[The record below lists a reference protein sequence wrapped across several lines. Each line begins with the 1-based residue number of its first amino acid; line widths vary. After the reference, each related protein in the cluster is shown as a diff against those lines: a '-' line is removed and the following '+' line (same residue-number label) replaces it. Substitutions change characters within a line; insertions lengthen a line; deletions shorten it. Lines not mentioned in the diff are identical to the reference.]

1 MIVRIDQ
8 RRTLA
13 ALCGLL
19 LVGAACLF
27 GSARALA
34 AGSSPYPAA
43 ATRPTFHPK
52 ASEFARSASTAH
64 KASSSGGAAAPGSGS
79 TPSTTSTPTTSAPG
93 TTPSKSSKSKKTR
106 KPKPTLHGNPARALV
121 AYEAM
126 QKYYYLQG
134 SGLYAGEPFS
144 YLWSFSQALAAT
156 VSINQMSELAKVPAV
171 KTKLAAELQARLVG
185 LHDYLDTNNSG
196 ADEGVY
202 TSTLPAYDGTA
213 APPVGPGGTK
223 YYDDNDW
230 VGIEL
235 ARLYELK
242 REPGVLGAAE
252 GIMAFEMAGWQ
263 TSPTLACP
271 GGIPFSNAVNVG
283 QRNTV
288 TTAPAAELALQLYKI
303 TANVAYLQFAEMA
316 YQWVRSCLLQSS
328 GMYADHIG
336 NKGVVEPTLWSYN
349 QGTMIGAATLLYQE
363 TGNAEYLY
371 EARQTAQVA
380 LAYFTPERLGSE
392 NPFFVS
398 VYFRNV
404 MYLDSVTHDPPGA
417 SIGQAYV
424 NYAWQHLR
432 LSTNVFVAGSPAS
445 AQLLDQAAI
454 VQVYALLSS
463 PPSTYF

>member
-1 MIVRIDQ
+1 MILRLDQ
-8 RRTLA
+8 RRMPA
-13 ALCGLL
+13 ALSGLL
-19 LVGAACLF
+19 LAGAILLWS
-27 GSARALA
+27 SAGALA

-43 ATRPTFHPK
+43 ATRATFHPK
-52 ASEFARSASTAH
+52 ASEFAHSPATAH
-64 KASSSGGAAAPGSGS
+64 KAASSGGAAAPGSS
-79 TPSTTSTPTTSAPG
+79 PTSPATS
-93 TTPSKSSKSKKTR
+93 TTPSKSTRAKKKK
-106 KPKPTLHGNPARALV
+106 KPKPPTLHGNPARALV
-121 AYEAM
+121 AFEAM
-126 QKYYYLQG
+126 QKYYYLKG

-156 VSINQMSELAKVPAV
+156 VSINQMSELAKVPTV
-171 KTKLAAELQARLVG
+171 KASLTGELQARLIG

-235 ARLYELK
+235 ARMYELN
-242 REPGVLGAAE
+242 REPGELGSAE

-263 TSPTLACP
+263 TTPGLACP

-349 QGTMIGAATLLYQE
+349 QGTMIGAATLLYQA

-371 EARQTAQVA
+371 EARQTAKVA

-398 VYFRNV
+398 VYIRNV

-432 LSTNVFVAGSPAS
+432 LATNVFVAGSPAS